1 MNLKNAFTG
10 NRVATHYG
18 LADGDKWSASGTLGL
33 LYQTVAVHFA
43 AFALLFTGT
52 AAIAATAGLPLKAL
66 LCVAC
71 VLGFVVGGKLLI
83 GLCDAGCKR
92 LVAAIPYNWLRGV
105 ATLILM
111 LVSLA
116 VVMAWPAAF
125 LFLLAKAAPSVV
137 SFIGWNS
144 ALMAGFGVLC
154 ADGILGGLTGVSLL
168 SGKRAKIN

>member
-18 LADGDKWSASGTLGL
+18 LVDGDKWSASGTLGL
-33 LYQTVAVHFA
+33 LYQTLAVHFA
-43 AFALLFTGT
+43 AFVCLFTGT
-52 AAIAATAGLPLKAL
+52 NAITAAGLPVQAL
-66 LCVAC
+66 LSVAC

-111 LVSLA
+111 LASLA

-137 SFIGWNS
+137 SFTGWNS

-168 SGKRAKIN
+168 SGKRSKIN